1 MTDKTNSTK
10 KILDNPFLGS
20 LIVPIGIVLIGA
32 LIIFGVT
39 KLLSADRS
47 YKDLVLELQSKSF
60 GNKWVAAYELSKQ
73 INSSQIPATDYPW
86 LIQNLTE
93 AYKTSVDP
101 RTKGFIIAAVGA
113 LKSPLAIPLIE
124 EGLKE
129 ANTEIKF
136 HALVALGSLP
146 KGLDFNWTL
155 AFDILNS
162 EDDFLKQAAVLSIGT
177 HKPSNGLEKI
187 VGQLQSSNPLIK
199 YSSAIALINYKDDSA
214 IKYLEE
220 ILALPYPKDG
230 DVVLPPALDARQI
243 SELKLSVL
251 HALKNNRWNGL
262 NSVLEKIA
270 VNDANGKIALLA
282 KDLLKE
288 LKN

>member
-10 KILDNPFLGS
+10 KMLDNPFLGS

-73 INSSQIPATDYPW
+73 INSSQIPASDFPW

-113 LKSPLAIPLIE
+113 LKSPLAKPLIE
-124 EGLKE
+124 EGLKDT
-129 ANTEIKF
+129 NTEIKF

-146 KGLDFNWTL
+146 KGIDFNWAL
-155 AFDILNS
+155 AFEILNS
-162 EDDFLKQAAVLSIGT
+162 DDDFLKQATILSIGT
-177 HKPSNGLEKI
+177 HRPDVGLEKI
-187 VGQLQSSNPLIK
+187 IGQLQSSNQLVK
-199 YSSAIALINYKDDSA
+199 YSSAIALINYKDDSGVPY
-214 IKYLEE
+214 IEE
-220 ILALPYPKDG
+220 ILSLTYPKSG
-230 DVVLPPALDARQI
+230 DVVLPPALDTRQI

-251 HALKNNRWNGL
+251 QALKNNSWNRL
-262 NSVLEKIA
+262 NIASCKRFIKRVEK
-270 VNDANGKIALLA
+270 LA
-282 KDLLKE
+282 IHAHNLTICFL
-288 LKN
+288 